1 MERDREG
8 KGNPFTLPNMSWMVK
23 WRCMQVMQA
32 NENVKGAGL
41 KDIVPGPTVCYI
53 SYNLS

>member
-23 WRCMQVMQA
+23 WRCMQA